1 MNILI
6 VDDHAVV
13 RKGLVQILS
22 EQYDDLDVVEATD
35 ARGALE
41 AVSSRALDVVVL
53 DISMPGRSGLD
64 VLKEIKREQPDV
76 PVLVLS
82 MHPEEQFAVRV
93 LRAGASGY
101 LTKQTA
107 PNELVNAIRKV
118 TAGGTYVSAS
128 LAELLAQDLQ
138 RDDGNDAD
146 PHKRLSDRE
155 YEVMLMIASGKAV
168 SEIADE
174 LSLSVKTISTY
185 RTRILDK
192 IHMKSNAEIT
202 RYAITR
208 GLVD

>member
-13 RKGLVQILS
+13 RKGLRQILS
-22 EQYDDLDVVEATD
+22 EEYDDLAFAEATD
-35 ARGALE
+35 ARGALD
-41 AVSSRALDVVVL
+41 AVSKHAWDVVVL

-64 VLKEIKREQPDV
+64 VLKEIKRERPNV

-101 LTKQTA
+101 LTKETA
-107 PNELVNAIRKV
+107 PTELVLAVRKV
-118 TAGGTYVSAS
+118 TAGGTYVSPA
-128 LAELLAQDLQ
+128 LAEILAQNLHSNADATDL
-138 RDDGNDAD
+138 
-146 PHKRLSDRE
+146 HKKLSDRE
-155 YEVMLMIASGKAV
+155 YEVMLKIASGKAV
-168 SEIADE
+168 SVIADE

-185 RTRILDK
+185 RARILEK

-202 RYAITR
+202 RYAITH